1 MTTKLV
7 ASPSRTAAQRAAAH
21 GGVGNTK
28 RRKSANRKI
37 KHGHWSGSIVRALLW
52 GLVLSFTLVPLLY
65 LVTLAFIPQSEV
77 LDGQILPQQLTLDN
91 WPAFWNRMPMLVYGA
106 NSLIASIIG
115 ALISLVIATLVAYA
129 MVRFKTGG
137 GFLPVFVLSAFIAPP
152 VVAIIPL
159 FFLLR
164 GVGLLNQPLGL
175 ALIYGLVNV
184 AVATWLIQGFI
195 ERVPEELEEA
205 AQIDGA
211 GPIKTLIQVVLPLLV
226 PGLIATGII
235 VLILNYNELLFALT
249 MSQSTDSQTLPVAI
263 SLFQGDRGVQFGQM
277 AAASLTAM
285 MPVYL
290 AAIFMQ
296 KWLVGGLTSGAIK

>member
-1 MTTKLV
+1 MTTRLI
-7 ASPSRTAAQRAAAH
+7 ASTSRGAAKRAAAQ
-21 GGVGNTK
+21 GSNTK

-52 GLVLSFTLVPLLY
+52 GVVLSFTLVPLLY

-77 LDGQILPQQLTLDN
+77 LDGQILPQQWTLDN

-115 ALISLVIATLVAYA
+115 AIISLVIATLVAYA
-129 MVRFKTGG
+129 IVRFKTGG

-211 GPIKTLIQVVLPLLV
+211 GPIKTLVQVVLPLLV
-226 PGLIATGII
+226 SGLIATGII

>member
-1 MTTKLV
+1 MTTQLTAAV
-7 ASPSRTAAQRAAAH
+7 SEQPTAVRTAKAH
-21 GGVGNTK
+21 SEPSTPPRSGAGPRKKDRGGTVL
-28 RRKSANRKI
+28 
-37 KHGHWSGSIVRALLW
+37 RALLW
-52 GLVLSFTLVPLLY
+52 GLVLTFALVPLVY
-65 LVTLAFIPQSEV
+65 LVTLAFMPHSEV
-77 LDGQILPQQLTLDN
+77 LAGRILPERWTLEN
-91 WPAFWNRMPMLVYGA
+91 WPAFWERMPMLAYGA
-106 NSLIASIIG
+106 NSIFAAVVGSII
-115 ALISLVIATLVAYA
+115 SLAIATLVAYA
-129 MVRFKTGG
+129 IVRLKTGG
-137 GFLPVFVLSAFIAPP
+137 GFLPTFVLSAFVAPP

-164 GVGLLNQPLGL
+164 GAGLLNQPLGL

-195 ERVPEELEEA
+195 ERVPHELEEA

-211 GPIKTLIQVVLPLLV
+211 GPIRTLVQVVLPLLV

-249 MSQSTDSQTLPVAI
+249 MSQSKQSQTLPVAI

-285 MPVYL
+285 LPVYL
-290 AAIFMQ
+290 AAVFMQ
-296 KWLVGGLTSGAIK
+296 KWLVGGLTSGAVK

>member
-1 MTTKLV
+1 MTTQLTAAV
-7 ASPSRTAAQRAAAH
+7 SAQPSAARTAEPHREPSAPARSSPGPRKKGR
-21 GGVGNTK
+21 GGAVL
-28 RRKSANRKI
+28 
-37 KHGHWSGSIVRALLW
+37 RALLW
-52 GLVLSFTLVPLLY
+52 GLVLTSTLVPLIY
-65 LVTLAFIPQSEV
+65 LVTLAFMPQSEV
-77 LDGQILPQQLTLDN
+77 LAGRILPERWTLGN
-91 WPAFWNRMPMLVYGA
+91 WPAFWERMPMLVYGA
-106 NSLIASIIG
+106 NSILAAVVGS
-115 ALISLVIATLVAYA
+115 LISLMIATLVAYA
-129 MVRFKTGG
+129 IVRFKTGG
-137 GFLPVFVLSAFIAPP
+137 GFLPVFVLSAFVAPP

-164 GVGLLNQPLGL
+164 GAGLLNQPLGL

-195 ERVPEELEEA
+195 ERVPHELEEA

-211 GPIKTLIQVVLPLLV
+211 GPLKTLVQVVLPLLV

-249 MSQSTDSQTLPVAI
+249 MSQSTQSQTLPVAI

-285 MPVYL
+285 LPVYL
-290 AAIFMQ
+290 AAVFMQ
-296 KWLVGGLTSGAIK
+296 KWLVGGLTSGAVK

>member
-1 MTTKLV
+1 MTTRLI
-7 ASPSRTAAQRAAAH
+7 ASTSRGAAKRAAAQ
-21 GGVGNTK
+21 GSNTK

-37 KHGHWSGSIVRALLW
+37 KHGHWSGRIVRALLW
-52 GLVLSFTLVPLLY
+52 GVVLSFTLVPLLY

-77 LDGQILPQQLTLDN
+77 LDGQILPQQWTLDN

-115 ALISLVIATLVAYA
+115 AIISLVIATLVAYA
-129 MVRFKTGG
+129 IVRFKTGG

-211 GPIKTLIQVVLPLLV
+211 GPIKTLVQVVLPLLV